1 MWTPMWQYN
10 GRWQQVTQGN
20 SSRQHFE
27 GPCIINIVWV
37 PTQSLVIWHDTI
49 LELPCLS
56 SWQYCYCSFPHST
69 YIYYTKGASSTP
81 AAASLIVTF
90 CKMKTW
96 GMCPIFCVYQIIA
109 LATHYLDI
117 IVLIGE
123 SFIRRAKMCTINIPP
138 AVFLVYMDAGE
149 ATADVKGRTII
160 QQF

>member
-1 MWTPMWQYN
+1 
-10 GRWQQVTQGN
+10 
-20 SSRQHFE
+20 
-27 GPCIINIVWV
+27 
-37 PTQSLVIWHDTI
+37 
-49 LELPCLS
+49 
-56 SWQYCYCSFPHST
+56 
-69 YIYYTKGASSTP
+69 
-81 AAASLIVTF
+81 
-90 CKMKTW
+90 MKTW
-96 GMCPIFCVYQIIA
+96 GMCPILCVYQIIA